1 MSRLNPFVRK
11 HGLVVAASVAFSVS
25 LVVLLYILYFQSFG
39 LSLRRALF
47 GGIIVAVLSFLSLAL
62 IFYLKRKHYFEDQA
76 RFLKT
81 LGFWTFLALL
91 LSPCFFPNPHY
102 PTSPFFQ
109 ATSNLKITIDYPDQE
124 NDPVQLKGVWL
135 RFDDKTYSYEDFIF
149 SGEWEAESDHFFLSP
164 GSVGELIW
172 QGSIGERATLTLFPL
187 DKRVKV
193 TILWDGEKFDS
204 ILVDKPFIVNKKS
217 STPFSYYALIV
228 ITRIVCFGFAFFVF
242 FSVFESV
249 DRLKKRQIAV
259 FVLLALLG
267 LYSVY
272 LQFENPELK
281 GRLDLQVDRHNA
293 VISGTA
299 LDPWQYRVFAEWLIE
314 ALVFAAKPLGIADPY
329 LWVFVFLRVLQN
341 FTIFLLAYFYF
352 RKLAF
357 SGVVSLAGIIFLTG
371 SLLNSFHQSDLSF
384 NTYFDL
390 IFYLGAGLLILNDF
404 FQLLPYLM
412 VFASLNRETS
422 GLIPFMGF
430 SSLQNFR
437 TDRAKLASILFSLV
451 VWTVIFFLLR
461 ALYPDRELF
470 IPYGYHPGPELLSY
484 NLTPFSL
491 ILFLRFLSFAPF
503 VGLLYY
509 RQWSPLLKRFFIAI
523 VPLWFL
529 VHFLGGVVSE
539 ARLFLVP
546 QALVFIP
553 LFLCYMREYYPAGGQ
568 SQVV

>member
-1 MSRLNPFVRK
+1 MSKLNPFVRT
-11 HGLVVAASVAFSVS
+11 HGLVVAASVAFSVN
-25 LVVLLYILYFQSFG
+25 LVVLLYIHYFQSIG

-47 GGIIVAVLSFLSLAL
+47 GGIIIVVFSFLSLAL
-62 IFYLKRKHYFEDQA
+62 ILFLKRKHYFEDQA

-81 LGFWTFLALL
+81 LGFWIFLALL
-91 LSPCFFPNPHY
+91 LSPCFFPIPHY

-109 ATSNLKITIDYPDQE
+109 AASNLKITIDYPDEE

-135 RFDDKTYSYEDFIF
+135 RFDDKTHSHKDFIF
-149 SGEWEAESDHFFLSP
+149 SGEWEAEFDHFLLNP
-164 GSVGELIW
+164 GSVGELLW

-187 DKRVKV
+187 DKRAKV

-217 STPFSYYALIV
+217 STPFLYYALIV
-228 ITRIVCFGFAFFVF
+228 ITSIVCLGFAFFVF

-249 DRLKKRQIAV
+249 GNLKKRRIAIV
-259 FVLLALLG
+259 VLLALLS
-267 LYSVY
+267 LYSAY
-272 LQFENPELK
+272 LQFENPEIK
-281 GRLDLQVDRHNA
+281 GRLDMQIDRHNA
-293 VISGTA
+293 VIAGTA
-299 LDPWQYRVFAEWLIE
+299 LDPWQYRPLAEWLID
-314 ALVFAAKPLGIADPY
+314 ALMWIVVSLGAADPY
-329 LWVFVFLRVLQN
+329 LWVFAVLRVAQN
-341 FTIFLLAYFYF
+341 LAIFF
-352 RKLAF
+352 LAF
-357 SGVVSLAGIIFLTG
+357 SYFRRLGFSDMVSMAGLVFLTG
-371 SLLNSFHQSDLSF
+371 SMLNSFHQSDLSF

-390 IFYLGAGLLILNDF
+390 IFYLTAGLLILND
-404 FQLLPYLM
+404 LYPRLPYLM
-412 VFASLNRETS
+412 IFASLNRETS
-422 GLIPFMGF
+422 GLIPLMGF
-430 SSLQNFR
+430 SSLRNFR
-437 TDRAKLASILFSLV
+437 TDRAKLAPILFSLV

-491 ILFLRFLSFAPF
+491 ILFLRFLSFAPL
-503 VGLLYY
+503 VGLLVY
-509 RQWSPLLKRFFIAI
+509 RQWPPLLKRFFIAI
-523 VPLWFL
+523 VPLWFPA
-529 VHFLGGVVSE
+529 HFLGGVVSE